1 MREYSNNEQSC
12 EEQREEEQ
20 FKALLEKQMRRE
32 AEQIEEE
39 LENNP
44 EIAGLS
50 PDDSAKDKLYEKIE
64 EYERQQAVRRLSPE
78 DQEALRLGRQIQKEK
93 ALGRKNTV
101 DSQSGSGYGRKRFF
115 KRLAGVAAVFVIVAA
130 VGITGVGGPDRVMEV
145 LQQVVGGREMTQ
157 VESDDNE
164 TLKSGESNE
173 EKAYQEI
180 KDQLGI
186 DPVRFTK
193 QLPYMRFVDMQ
204 IDVNLRVADMF
215 YDNDGEIVS
224 YVINC
229 SQEDAVW
236 GADIEDILIQEY
248 NYMVGDVKVS
258 VQGYEI
264 EETSDKKYSANFE
277 YKRVYY
283 QLTGIMSKEQM
294 EEILDNLHFL

>member
-1 MREYSNNEQSC
+1 MREHFNGEQSC
-12 EEQREEEQ
+12 EEQREEEKLAA
-20 FKALLEKQMRRE
+20 FLEEQMRKE
-32 AEQIEEE
+32 AEQIEKE
-39 LENNP
+39 LEDNP
-44 EIAGLS
+44 EIAALS
-50 PDDSAKDKLYEKIE
+50 PDDSAKEKLYERIE

-93 ALGRKNTV
+93 AAEEKAAAGVEAGRGK
-101 DSQSGSGYGRKRFF
+101 KRFL

-145 LQQVVGGREMTQ
+145 LQQVVGSREMTQ

-164 TLKSGESNE
+164 TLKAGESCE

-204 IDVNLRVADMF
+204 MDIDLRVADMF
-215 YDNDGEIVS
+215 YDNDGEIIS
-224 YVINC
+224 YIINC

-236 GADIEDILIQEY
+236 GVDIEDILIQEY
-248 NYMVGDVKVS
+248 NYLIDDVKVL
-258 VQGYEI
+258 VQEYEI
-264 EETSDKKYSANFE
+264 EETGARKYSANFE

-283 QLTGIMSKEQM
+283 QLTGIMTKEQM
-294 EEILDNLHFL
+294 EEILNNLYFF

>member
-50 PDDSAKDKLYEKIE
+50 PDDSAKEKLYEKIE

-78 DQEALRLGRQIQKEK
+78 DQEALRLGWQLQKEK
-93 ALGRKNTV
+93 AAGEEAAA
-101 DSQSGSGYGRKRFF
+101 DSKSRSGHGKKRFL

-145 LQQVVGGREMTQ
+145 LQQVVGSREMTQ
-157 VESDDNE
+157 VESDDKD
-164 TLKSGESNE
+164 TLSSGESEE

-180 KDQLGI
+180 KDKLGI
-186 DPVRFTK
+186 DPVRIANNSIGLK
-193 QLPYMRFVDMQ
+193 YNSIEIDNQLGTAV
-204 IDVNLRVADMF
+204 VF
-215 YDNDGEIVS
+215 YEQDTQIVS
-224 YVINC
+224 YIITCAQN
-229 SQEDAVW
+229 EEVW
-236 GADIEDILIQEY
+236 GFDVEDTFIQEY
-248 NYMVGDVKVS
+248 PYNREEVK
-258 VQGYEI
+258 I
-264 EETSDKKYSANFE
+264 LIRE
-277 YKRVYY
+277 YKISETGEQKYTASFNYRDVHY
-283 QLTGIMSKEQM
+283 QLTGIMEKGEM
-294 EEILDNLHFL
+294 EEILNNLHFL

>member
-20 FKALLEKQMRRE
+20 FKALLEKQMCRE

-157 VESDDNE
+157 VESDDKN
-164 TLKSGESNE
+164 LLNSGESE
-173 EKAYQEI
+173 EERMYQEI
-180 KDQLGI
+180 RDKMGI
-186 DPVRFTK
+186 DPVRIVK
-193 QLPYMRFVDMQ
+193 LLPRMELIDMQ
-204 IDVNLRVADMF
+204 LDEALQVANIYYEMQ
-215 YDNDGEIVS
+215 GEIIS
-224 YVINC
+224 YIINC
-229 SQEDAVW
+229 SQDELVW
-236 GADIEDILIQEY
+236 GIDVDDIFVREYSYPLQRVNVSIQEY
-248 NYMVGDVKVS
+248 
-258 VQGYEI
+258 EI
-264 EETSDKKYSANFE
+264 KTSGEEKFSASFE
-277 YKRVYY
+277 YQDVHYH
-283 QLTGIMSKEQM
+283 LTGIMTQKEI
-294 EEILDNLHFL
+294 EEILNNLYFF

>member
-1 MREYSNNEQSC
+1 MREHFNGEQSC
-12 EEQREEEQ
+12 EEQREEEKLAA
-20 FKALLEKQMRRE
+20 FLEEQMRKE
-32 AEQIEEE
+32 AEQIEKE
-39 LENNP
+39 LEDNP
-44 EIAGLS
+44 EIAALS
-50 PDDSAKDKLYEKIE
+50 PDDSAKEKLYERIE

-78 DQEALRLGRQIQKEK
+78 DQEALRLGRQLQKEK
-93 ALGRKNTV
+93 AAGEEAAAGVKA
-101 DSQSGSGYGRKRFF
+101 GHGKKRFL

-145 LQQVVGGREMTQ
+145 LQQVVGSREMTQ

-164 TLKSGESNE
+164 TLKAGESCE

-204 IDVNLRVADMF
+204 MDIDLRVADMF
-215 YDNDGEIVS
+215 YDNDGEIIS
-224 YVINC
+224 YIINC

-236 GADIEDILIQEY
+236 GVDIEDILIQEY
-248 NYMVGDVKVS
+248 NYLIDDVKVL
-258 VQGYEI
+258 VQEYEI
-264 EETSDKKYSANFE
+264 EETGARKYSANFE

-283 QLTGIMSKEQM
+283 QLTGIMTKEQM
-294 EEILDNLHFL
+294 EEILNNLYFF

>member
-1 MREYSNNEQSC
+1 MREYSNNKQSC

-20 FKALLEKQMRRE
+20 FQALLEKQMRRE

-101 DSQSGSGYGRKRFF
+101 DSKSGSGHGKKRFF

-145 LQQVVGGREMTQ
+145 LQQVVGGRELTT
-157 VESDDNE
+157 VNSDDKDIIEFDNV
-164 TLKSGESNE
+164 E
-173 EKAYQEI
+173 EEEAYQEI
-180 KDQLGI
+180 KDKLEVDI
-186 DPVRFTK
+186 VRIIK
-193 QLPYMRFVDMQ
+193 LLPGMEFLDVQ
-204 IDVNLRVADMF
+204 IDMDLQVANLF
-215 YDNDGEIVS
+215 YDYNDEIVS
-224 YVINC
+224 YIINC
-229 SQEDAVW
+229 SQDESVWGIDVEDAFVK
-236 GADIEDILIQEY
+236 EY
-248 NYMVGDVKVS
+248 NYPLQIVNVL
-258 VQGYEI
+258 VQEYKIEI
-264 EETSDKKYSANFE
+264 SSEKKYSASFE
-277 YKRVYY
+277 YQDVHY
-283 QLTGIMSKEQM
+283 QLTGIMTQKEM
-294 EEILDNLHFL
+294 EEILNNLYFF

>member
-50 PDDSAKDKLYEKIE
+50 PDDSAKEKLYEKIE

-93 ALGRKNTV
+93 ALERKNTI
-101 DSQSGSGYGRKRFF
+101 DSQSGSGHGKKRFF

-145 LQQVVGGREMTQ
+145 LQQVVGSRELTT
-157 VESDDNE
+157 VNSDDKDIIEFDNV
-164 TLKSGESNE
+164 GEE
-173 EKAYQEI
+173 EAYQEI
-180 KDQLGI
+180 KDKLGI
-186 DPVRFTK
+186 DPVRIVIQSPNMKFEDIE
-193 QLPYMRFVDMQ
+193 VDEYLKTANIFYEYNTQ
-204 IDVNLRVADMF
+204 I
-215 YDNDGEIVS
+215 IS
-224 YVINC
+224 YIINC
-229 SQEDAVW
+229 SQRDGIW
-236 GADIEDILIQEY
+236 GFDIEDTLIDEY
-248 NYMVGDVKVS
+248 TYAL
-258 VQGYEI
+258 
-264 EETSDKKYSANFE
+264 EETEVTVEEYSVEGTEERKYSARFD
-277 YKRVYY
+277 YKDVHY
-283 QLTGIMSKEQM
+283 QLTGNMTKEEM
-294 EEILDNLHFL
+294 EEILNNLHFL